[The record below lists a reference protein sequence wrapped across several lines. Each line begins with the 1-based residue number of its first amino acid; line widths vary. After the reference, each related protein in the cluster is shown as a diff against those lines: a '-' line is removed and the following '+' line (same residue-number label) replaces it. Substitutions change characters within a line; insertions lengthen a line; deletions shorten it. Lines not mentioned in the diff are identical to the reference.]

1 MQSTITDIM
10 TRLLLFAYQE
20 TCLRRISEGLQLHR
34 ALLNAVSP
42 RLENRDKVDA
52 LQGDIRDLVL
62 QINKVRDCI

>member
-1 MQSTITDIM
+1 M

-42 RLENRDKVDA
+42 HLENRDKADV
-52 LQGDIRDLVL
+52 LQADIKDLGL
-62 QINKVRDCI
+62 QINKVRDCIYINVLNN